1 MTVGETYRIRLVE
14 IVPDWT
20 IRVALTREDSVV
32 HWRAL
37 AKDGAELPASAQL
50 FHLAA
55 FITGPGQTMDFE
67 YRPTAPG
74 LMRLDVE
81 QRTGSWKTHLPIRIE
96 R

>member
-50 FHLAA
+50 FRSAA

-74 LMRLDVE
+74 FMRLDVE

>member
-1 MTVGETYRIRLVE
+1 MDRGRLQ
-14 IVPDWT
+14 
-20 IRVALTREDSVV
+20 ALNRSGVV
-32 HWRAL
+32 TL
-37 AKDGAELPASAQL
+37 ATLIAFAACDRQSRLDAELPASAQL
-50 FHLAA
+50 PHPAA

-74 LMRLDVE
+74 LMRLEVE